1 MTLTPESKYINN
13 GNSRPSSIALSDRLT
28 LEDTTSFD
36 GWDNGEED
44 VTPNDNLLDTNDGW
58 GKPANNHTRQ
68 RKAHAVLSFV
78 TRTL

>member
-36 GWDNGEED
+36 GWDNGEDD

-58 GKPANNHTRQ
+58 GK
-68 RKAHAVLSFV
+68 AHKQSHKTKESSCGVIFCY
-78 TRTL
+78 